1 LLPGQDLLETASI
14 KSTIGTNRYGRE
26 TNDEETIEH
35 RFAARNR
42 CEIKEE
48 KRGTN
53 FTGVKIN
60 GGVKRERKLSGCV

>member
-1 LLPGQDLLETASI
+1 LLPGQDLFETASI

-35 RFAARNR
+35 RFAVRNG

-48 KRGTN
+48 KR
-53 FTGVKIN
+53 VPISP
-60 GGVKRERKLSGCV
+60 KLKSMEESRGRGN

>member
-1 LLPGQDLLETASI
+1 MLETATI

-26 TNDEETIEH
+26 TIDEETIEH

-48 KRGTN
+48 TKSTN
-53 FTGVKIN
+53 FAEVKIN
-60 GGVKRERKLSGCV
+60 GRVKREGKLSGCI

>member
-1 LLPGQDLLETASI
+1 LLPEQDLLETATI

-26 TNDEETIEH
+26 TIDEETIEH

-48 KRGTN
+48 KR
-53 FTGVKIN
+53 VPISP
-60 GGVKRERKLSGCV
+60 KLKSMEGSRGRGN